1 MALDTRYFGEYA
13 IFQPADRSKSYVLMG
28 SDNIVGDRYDI
39 VFERKD
45 DEMLAWLVNRFGA
58 TVGVFDANVSR
69 RLNIMRAR
77 GWTMRAVL
85 SYVGFDAGEDTNIYW
100 GEAAIIANDPLYDA
114 EVEVFVRGIGEK
126 LAKSTRPDIDLSTNG
141 IDQMLAAGGNW
152 LPSKNLGRP
161 NLGERSAVAKDS
173 MSFSEQMVEKARANH
188 PGCYVGGVVMV
199 VAIVAVLF
207 LLFKACSWI

>member
-13 IFQPADRSKSYVLMG
+13 VFQPADRSKSYALMG
-28 SDNIVGDRYDI
+28 ADNIVGDRYDI

-77 GWTMRAVL
+77 GWSMRALL
-85 SYVGFDAGEDTNIYW
+85 SYVGFDAGEDKNVYW
-100 GEAAIIANDPLYDA
+100 GEAAIIANDPLYDT
-114 EVEVFVRGIGEK
+114 EIEVFAAGIGEK
-126 LAKSTRPDIDLSTNG
+126 LTKGTRPDVDLSTNG
-141 IDQMLAAGGNW
+141 IDQMLAAGGKW
-152 LPSKNLGRP
+152 LPTRNLSRP
-161 NLGERSAVAKDS
+161 HLGDGSAVAKDS
-173 MSFSEQMVEKARANH
+173 VSFSEQMVEKARANH

-199 VAIVAVLF
+199 AAIVVVLL